1 MLTLKTYG
9 CSHNMHALHVS
20 ESNRSSLLYLGS
32 MISDFNDIFTVYSR
46 MNLSYNRIKIFE
58 LPLWV
63 ISKMKVKSRPHLGKM
78 TWPVLLI
85 RSSQKFE
92 FMTMFM
98 FSRAR
103 NPFLTLLLSFH
114 FLVTSK
120 IQVNFR
126 SDTGGNRM
134 FLVIVSYR
142 FSKFL
147 DYIRF

>member
-9 CSHNMHALHVS
+9 CSHNMHTCNVS
-20 ESNRSSLLYLGS
+20 ESNKTSLLYLGS
-32 MISDFNDIFTVYSR
+32 LISDFNEIFTVYSR
-46 MNLSYNRIKIFE
+46 INLSYYRIKIFE

-63 ISKMKVKSRPHLGKM
+63 ISKMKVKSRSHLEKM
-78 TWPVLLI
+78 TWPVFLI
-85 RSSQKFE
+85 RSSQKIE

-114 FLVTSK
+114 FWVTSK

-126 SDTGGNRM
+126 YRRNSKVLM
-134 FLVIVSYR
+134 IVSYR